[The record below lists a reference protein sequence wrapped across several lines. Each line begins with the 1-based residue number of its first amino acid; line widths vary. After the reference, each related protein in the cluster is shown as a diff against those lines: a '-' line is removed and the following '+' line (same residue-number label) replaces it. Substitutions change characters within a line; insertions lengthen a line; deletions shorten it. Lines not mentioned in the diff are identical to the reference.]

1 MYSGQGLVTANSR
14 SAAGSS
20 LKYAAELN
28 IAVVSA
34 VSEFVCKKHNNRS
47 LSITFD
53 NIQNNYS
60 PLRSSFEGKNL
71 LLQRFGIVAFVVITA

>member
-28 IAVVSA
+28 IVAAVELIAVVCKENIP
-34 VSEFVCKKHNNRS
+34 VILVCP
-47 LSITFD
+47 LIP
-53 NIQNNYS
+53 IQ
-60 PLRSSFEGKNL
+60 
-71 LLQRFGIVAFVVITA
+71 LQHE